1 MGSEMTATVAEG
13 GGGSGTERTQRVQ
26 ALEAG
31 GTCAPAGRR
40 RGRRGR
46 RAPRAPVAPPPPAR
60 PPKLARGDAL
70 TFGHSLTE
78 LIGGQLDAGFV
89 IDRFME
95 DWQPQPRFLIDRYLP
110 TFLATRARRLG

>member
-1 MGSEMTATVAEG
+1 YAIPYSD
-13 GGGSGTERTQRVQ
+13 
-26 ALEAG
+26 LEDL
-31 GTCAPAGRR
+31 
-40 RGRRGR
+40 
-46 RAPRAPVAPPPPAR
+46 PPAER
-60 PPKLARGDAL
+60 EAKLARGDAL

-110 TFLATRARRLG
+110 TFLATRARRIG